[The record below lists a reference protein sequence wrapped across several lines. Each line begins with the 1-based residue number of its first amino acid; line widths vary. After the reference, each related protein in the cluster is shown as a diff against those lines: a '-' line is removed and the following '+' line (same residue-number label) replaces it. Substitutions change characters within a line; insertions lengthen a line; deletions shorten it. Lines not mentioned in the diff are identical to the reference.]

1 VIARE
6 RLVRGAWALSGVVAL
21 AAIVAWTTA
30 VPRVPS
36 PPPDVPAGATPAVVL
51 DTSGVAAATARL
63 RDRNPFRV
71 DRKPAP
77 VRFTPWEPPPANNP
91 APKPAPVRPPL
102 AVVGIVGGPPWSAVV
117 EGIPGRETGVLLTVG
132 EEANG
137 IHLTEIRGDTVRL
150 AGFDT
155 TWALIPRRPWH

>member
-1 VIARE
+1 V
-6 RLVRGAWALSGVVAL
+6 RLHQRLLPGAWVLSGVITL
-21 AAIVAWTTA
+21 ASIAAWTTA
-30 VPRVPS
+30 VPRLPAQ
-36 PPPDVPAGATPAVVL
+36 PANAPAGAAPAVVL

-71 DRKPAP
+71 DRKPAS
-77 VRFTPWEPPPANNP
+77 VRFTPWESAPPSSPP
-91 APKPAPVRPPL
+91 PKPAPIRPPL

-155 TWALIPRRPWH
+155 TWALTPRRPWR